1 MAIQNGIT
9 VRGMNFQTSWNLFWN
24 LFKLYEIFILFYQV
38 FVCHVSSKENIFIS
52 FHNKIWRYDDVTTVL
67 WQNQIIVIIVKSGK
81 ICAIYKSLLIIIFI
95 SFDNKIWRYDD
106 ITTVLWQNQ
115 IIVIIVKSGKICAIY
130 KSLLVPS
137 TSLRCTWFSDVENT
151 LAAHWL
157 LMYQNYSDFTN
168 LSLQNLSQQCATF
181 TGQNC
186 KNLRT
191 WYLKFAQGV
200 CTHKL

>member
-52 FHNKIWRYDDVTTVL
+52 FHNKIWRYDD
-67 WQNQIIVIIVKSGK
+67 
-81 ICAIYKSLLIIIFI
+81 
-95 SFDNKIWRYDD
+95 

-130 KSLLVPS
+130 KSLFVPS
-137 TSLRCTWFSDVENT
+137 TSLRCTWLSDVENT

-168 LSLQNLSQQCATF
+168 FSLQNLS
-181 TGQNC
+181 
-186 KNLRT
+186 
-191 WYLKFAQGV
+191 
-200 CTHKL
+200 

>member
-9 VRGMNFQTSWNLFWN
+9 IRGMYFQTSWNLFWH

-38 FVCHVSSKENIFIS
+38 FVCHVSSKENIIFIS

-81 ICAIYKSLLIIIFI
+81 IWTIYKSLLIIIFI
-95 SFDNKIWRYDD
+95 SFHNKIWCYDD

-130 KSLLVPS
+130 KCLLVPS
-137 TSLRCTWFSDVENT
+137 TSLCCTWFSDMENT
-151 LAAHWL
+151 LAAHGL
-157 LMYQNYSDFTN
+157 LRYQNYSDFTN
-168 LSLQNLSQQCATF
+168 LLLQNLS
-181 TGQNC
+181 
-186 KNLRT
+186 
-191 WYLKFAQGV
+191 
-200 CTHKL
+200 